1 MSERES
7 TAGLAVLRI
16 RRSCC
21 RRPRTSPQL
30 NRRRRHRRPE
40 PAFAK
45 KEIGDVGQQAARAGR
60 SVALSARRAA
70 APCDQGIKSSPKCQR
85 ESTAGLAVL
94 RIRRSCCRRPRT
106 SPQLNRRR
114 RHRRPEPAF
123 AKKEIGDV
131 GQQAAR
137 AGRSVALS
145 ARRAAAPCDQGIKSS
160 PKCQREKA
168 RRALPCCEFD
178 DHVVDDPVPRLSST
192 GAGAIV
198 APSRHSLKRKSATSA
213 SRRRERVALLHCRR
227 GARRRPAIKG

>member
-1 MSERES
+1 MSE
-7 TAGLAVLRI
+7 
-16 RRSCC
+16 
-21 RRPRTSPQL
+21 
-30 NRRRRHRRPE
+30 
-40 PAFAK
+40 
-45 KEIGDVGQQAARAGR
+45 
-60 SVALSARRAA
+60 
-70 APCDQGIKSSPKCQR
+70 R

-168 RRALPCCEFD
+168 RRAHQL
-178 DHVVDDPVPRLSST
+178 
-192 GAGAIV
+192 AGASRRRRRRPRSSLRS
-198 APSRHSLKRKSATSA
+198 APPPNTPAAPPTGFAKRKSAGGGLGSA
-213 SRRRERVALLHCRR
+213 SRARVVHKSDQRGCAASGLCSMCRKWTAPLCWPR
-227 GARRRPAIKG
+227 AATMPSWRLT